1 VLNESIT
8 KSMIEIANR
17 MGVPQ
22 HIAAKELGEFRTA
35 TTLKFFKKSKPL
47 AQVSVE
53 SMASQCYTVL
63 LKHAKTKV
71 ENPWATHIGV
81 PIEPE
86 IAAKP
91 GPAAVAKPSLQAV
104 EYKDGKVVGAHI
116 AMIIKKGF
124 TLNAMI
130 KHKKTGTITHELI

>member
-1 VLNESIT
+1 
-8 KSMIEIANR
+8 
-17 MGVPQ
+17 
-22 HIAAKELGEFRTA
+22 
-35 TTLKFFKKSKPL
+35 
-47 AQVSVE
+47 
-53 SMASQCYTVL
+53 MASQCYTVL
-63 LKHAKTKV
+63 LKHATTKV
-71 ENPWATHIGV
+71 ENPWATHKGESIK
-81 PIEPE
+81 PE

-91 GPAAVAKPSLQAV
+91 GPAHVAVDKPALQAV

>member
-1 VLNESIT
+1 
-8 KSMIEIANR
+8 
-17 MGVPQ
+17 
-22 HIAAKELGEFRTA
+22 
-35 TTLKFFKKSKPL
+35 
-47 AQVSVE
+47 
-53 SMASQCYTVL
+53 MASQCFTVL
-63 LKHAKTKV
+63 LAHATTKV

-81 PIEPE
+81 SIEPE
-86 IAAKP
+86 ISAKS
-91 GPAAVAKPSLQAV
+91 GPVAVDKPALQAV